1 MSLEL
6 SDVMTTILFCLLD
19 AVSQEFGQSWAGQT
33 FCSKWPLMSLPS
45 WWVGRSGGTEMDS
58 LTHFL
63 QGGGELEGGAPL
75 SSMRSQGSWTPLMAA
90 GFPVPR

>member
-1 MSLEL
+1 MTLEL
-6 SDVMTTILFCLLD
+6 SDVMTTILFCLD
-19 AVSQEFGQSWAGQT
+19 AVSQEFGQSRAGQT

-63 QGGGELEGGAPL
+63 HSGESWKGGLPSPACGLRAVGL
-75 SSMRSQGSWTPLMAA
+75 L
-90 GFPVPR
+90 